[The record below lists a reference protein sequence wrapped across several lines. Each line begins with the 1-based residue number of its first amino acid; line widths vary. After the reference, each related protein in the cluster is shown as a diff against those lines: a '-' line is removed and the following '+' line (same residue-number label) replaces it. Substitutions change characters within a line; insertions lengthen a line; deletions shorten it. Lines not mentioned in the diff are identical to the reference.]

1 MKRQNRFPLHLIILL
16 VLVLP
21 ECYGASSH
29 VRRLLL
35 SHESEHYA
43 VIFDAGSTGSRVH
56 VFRFDH
62 NLNLLPIGNHI
73 EYFLAINPGLSSY
86 ANDPKTGALSLKPLL
101 DKAEAVVPKDLQPET
116 PLKLG
121 ATAGLRLLK
130 GDAAVKILQAVRD
143 LFKNE
148 TTLNYK
154 AEWVSVLDGTQEG
167 SYFWVALNYLLGNL
181 GKEYESTIATIDL
194 GGGSVQ
200 MTYAISEES
209 ALKAPKVPNGEPYVL
224 NKSLLGTNYNI
235 YVHSY
240 LNYGQLAARTEIF
253 KASGNSSNSPC
264 ILGGYNGYYT
274 YNGVAYKASSPKK
287 GSSLKKCRTLA
298 KKALKIRT
306 PCAHNKCTFGGVWN
320 GGGGDGFK
328 NLYASSF
335 FYDYAAM
342 VGIIDSK
349 KPSGRAKPI
358 QYLNAAKLAC
368 KTKVNNIKSVFPK
381 IDERNIPFICM
392 DLVYEYTLLVDG
404 FGLHPKQD
412 ITVVHDVKYK
422 NYIVGAAWPL
432 GCAIDVVSS
441 SSCYSLMISPVL
453 SY

>member
-1 MKRQNRFPLHLIILL
+1 MKRQTSFPLHFIIFYFFFLLKLL
-16 VLVLP
+16 VLP
-21 ECYGASSH
+21 QCSASSK
-29 VRRLLL
+29 VRRLLF

-62 NLNLLPIGNHI
+62 NLDLLPIGNDI

-86 ANDPKTGALSLKPLL
+86 ADDPNAAALSLKPLL
-101 DKAEAVVPKDLQPET
+101 DKAEGVVPKDLQPET

-130 GDAAVKILQAVRD
+130 GDAAAKILQAVRD

-148 TTLNYK
+148 TSLSYK

-181 GKEYESTIATIDL
+181 GKKYERTIATIDL

-200 MTYAISEES
+200 MTYAISKES
-209 ALKAPKVPNGEPYVL
+209 ASKAPKVANGEPYVL
-224 NKSLLGTNYNI
+224 NKSLLGANYHL

-240 LNYGQLAARTEIF
+240 LNYGQLAARKEIF
-253 KASGNSSNSPC
+253 KASGNSSSSPC

-274 YNGVAYKASSPKK
+274 YNGVAYKASSPRN
-287 GSSLKKCRTLA
+287 GSSLKKCKTLT
-298 KKALKIRT
+298 KKALKIKA
-306 PCAHNKCTFGGVWN
+306 PCNHKKCTFGGVWN
-320 GGGGDGFK
+320 GGGGDGYK

-342 VGIIDSK
+342 VGIIDPK

-368 KTKVNNIKSVFPK
+368 KTSVKDIKSVFPN
-381 IDERNIPFICM
+381 IGERNVPYICM
-392 DLVYEYTLLVDG
+392 DLVYEYALLVNG
-404 FGLHPKQD
+404 FGLHPKQE
-412 ITVVHDVKYK
+412 ITVVHDVKYR

-441 SSCYSLMISPVL
+441 SS
-453 SY
+453 